1 MGKEYNRHVVVTITG
16 TAHAGKSAVGRL
28 LQQTLEKHGLTAE
41 YVETIP
47 GDSNPDC
54 AHVSE
59 AIASM
64 ANRPD
69 QPDIVIVDASG
80 TRSPLAEFKIL
91 LNTMEPK
98 LQLKFG
104 DAYGMGSEKEKIA
117 MRCEHL
123 RDACRRFNIPFTV
136 AALLAPQYVGKRGLW
151 HAVE

>member
-1 MGKEYNRHVVVTITG
+1 MPKEYNRHIVVTITG
-16 TAHAGKSAVGRL
+16 TPTAGKSAVGRL
-28 LQQTLEKHGLTAE
+28 LQQTLEKHGLKPE

-54 AHVSE
+54 TFVSE

-69 QPDIVIVDASG
+69 QPDIVIVDTSE

-104 DAYGMGSEKEKIA
+104 DAYELGTEKEKIA

-123 RDACRRFNIPFTV
+123 RDACRRYQIPFAV
-136 AALLAPQYVGKRGLW
+136 AALLAPQYIGKRGLW